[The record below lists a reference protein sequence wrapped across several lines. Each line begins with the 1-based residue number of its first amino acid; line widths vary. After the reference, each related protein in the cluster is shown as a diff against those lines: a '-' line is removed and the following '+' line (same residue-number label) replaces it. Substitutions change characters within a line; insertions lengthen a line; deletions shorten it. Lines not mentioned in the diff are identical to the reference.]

1 MNYSNIKAEVAANIT
16 SNNANQ
22 ITGEI
27 VRNVLTDII
36 TALGLGYQFMGFCT
50 PTTNP
55 GTPDARVFYIAQE
68 DGTYVYFGGLQ
79 VVGISFLFWSNQW
92 TAVHLNVSSG
102 GGGGGTGISSL
113 GLNMP
118 EQFAVDPSAP
128 LTQNGTFNV
137 TLKDSYVI
145 PTATNWTDVFDK
157 RHLHSNKAILDGI
170 TLTEIQHWNEAYN
183 AIGTSEGS
191 LPFNAPVVRILKGNK
206 LNTDP
211 AHPYASFIRID
222 HPLLK
227 MGGEAVLMVWNKRN
241 KKKLG
246 NAQFESGNSHW
257 PRKGWFV
264 ARGWTGGDT
273 WTLKPSAAK
282 RNVSTRLYDLQAYII
297 RHYTQ
302 LGSQSRT
309 YMEALSYLNWCN
321 SAETASF
328 GYDDGSVAH
337 RRKSLKFT
345 RKFGIAVRIVNP
357 MWIEYASGSPSPWA
371 QNMRM
376 QDQITEIPRYFYSP
390 VTTLFA
396 EINANEETD
405 TYNRRLG
412 LTPM

>member
-27 VRNVLTDII
+27 VRNVLNDII

-68 DGTYVYFGGLQ
+68 DGTYVNFGGLQ

-118 EQFAVDPSAP
+118 EQFTVDPSAP

-137 TLKDSYVI
+137 ALKDSYVI
-145 PTATNWTDVFDK
+145 PTATNWADVFSK
-157 RHLHSNKAILDGI
+157 RHTHSNKSVLDGI
-170 TLTEIQHWNEAYN
+170 TTGDIQHWNDAYQ
-183 AIGTSEGS
+183 AIGSQTGT
-191 LPFNAPVVRILKGNK
+191 LPFNAPVVRILKGSKASANHYGP
-206 LNTDP
+206 T
-211 AHPYASFIRID
+211 HPYATFIRVD
-222 HPLLK
+222 HPLLEV
-227 MGGEAVLMVWNKRN
+227 GGEVVLMVWNKRN

-246 NAQFESGNSHW
+246 NDRYERNNTHW

-273 WTLKPSAAK
+273 WTFKPSGTPE
-282 RNVSTRLYDLQAYII
+282 RRVTIQTYDLQTYII

-302 LGSQSRT
+302 VGSNNREQ
-309 YMEALSYLNWCN
+309 MESMGYISWCN
-321 SAETASF
+321 SIETTTF
-328 GYDDGSVAH
+328 GFYPRH
-337 RRKSLKFT
+337 PKLR

-357 MWIEYASGSPSPWA
+357 EWIDQASSSPSPWA
-371 QNMRM
+371 QNMMNQSQTR
-376 QDQITEIPRYFYSP
+376 EIPRYFYSP
-390 VTTLFA
+390 VTPLLA
-396 EINANEETD
+396 EISSNPD
-405 TYNRRLG
+405 DIYRQRLG

>member
-27 VRNVLTDII
+27 VRNVLNDII

-68 DGTYVYFGGLQ
+68 DGTYVNFGGLQ

-118 EQFAVDPSAP
+118 EQFSVDPSTP

-145 PTATNWTDVFDK
+145 PTATNWVDVFDK
-157 RHLHSNKAILDGI
+157 RHTHSNKSILDGI
-170 TLTEIQHWNEAYN
+170 TTGDIQHWNDAYQ
-183 AIGTSEGS
+183 AIGTQTGT
-191 LPFNAPVVRILKGNK
+191 LPFNAPVVRVLKGNK
-206 LNTDP
+206 LDTNPT
-211 AHPYASFIRID
+211 HPYASYIRVD
-222 HPLLK
+222 HPLLRL
-227 MGGEAVLMVWNKRN
+227 GGEVVLMVWNKRN

-246 NAQFESGNSHW
+246 HDRYERNNTHW

-273 WTLKPSAAK
+273 WTFKPSGTPE
-282 RNVSTRLYDLQAYII
+282 RRVTTQLYNLQTYII
-297 RHYTQ
+297 RHYTRV
-302 LGSQSRT
+302 GSNSRAQ
-309 YMEALSYLNWCN
+309 MESMGYVSWCN
-321 SAETASF
+321 SIETTTF
-328 GYDDGSVAH
+328 GFDPRH
-337 RRKSLKFT
+337 PKLR

-357 MWIEYASGSPSPWA
+357 EWIEQASSSPSPWA
-371 QNMRM
+371 QSMM
-376 QDQITEIPRYFYSP
+376 TQDRTREIPRYFYSP
-390 VTTLFA
+390 VTPLMA
-396 EINANEETD
+396 QISSNSEDE
-405 TYNRRLG
+405 YHQRLG

>member
-1 MNYSNIKAEVAANIT
+1 MNYSNIKAEVAAHIT

-68 DGTYVYFGGLQ
+68 DGTYVNFGSLQ

-102 GGGGGTGISSL
+102 GGGGGTGITSI

-118 EQFAVDPSAP
+118 SMFEVDPATP
-128 LTQNGTFNV
+128 LQQNGTFNV

-145 PTATNWTDVFDK
+145 PTATNWADVFDK
-157 RHLHSNKAILDGI
+157 RHTHSNKSILDGI
-170 TLTEIQHWNEAYN
+170 TTGDIQHWNAAYQ
-183 AIGTSEGS
+183 AIGSQEGI
-191 LPFNAPVVRILKGNK
+191 LPFNAPVVRIFKGRK
-206 LNTDP
+206 ADTDP
-211 AHPYASFIRID
+211 TNLYASFIRVD
-222 HPLLK
+222 HPLLAL
-227 MGGEAVLMVWNKRN
+227 GGEVVLMVWNKRN
-241 KKKLG
+241 RKKLG
-246 NAQFESGNSHW
+246 NDRLERNNTHW

-273 WTLKPSAAK
+273 WTFLPSGTP
-282 RNVSTRLYDLQAYII
+282 RNVTTQLYGLQAYII
-297 RHYTQ
+297 QHYTRV
-302 LGSQSRT
+302 GSNTRT
-309 YMEALSYLNWCN
+309 QMASMSYVNWCN
-321 SAETASF
+321 SIATTTF
-328 GYDDGSVAH
+328 GFDPRSPKL
-337 RRKSLKFT
+337 R

-357 MWIEYASGSPSPWA
+357 DWVEYASGSPSQWA
-371 QNMRM
+371 QNMRLN
-376 QDQITEIPRYFYSP
+376 QTTEIPRYFYSP
-390 VTTLFA
+390 VTPLMA
-396 EINANEETD
+396 QISSNSED
-405 TYNRRLG
+405 TYHQRLG

>member
-68 DGTYVYFGGLQ
+68 DGTYVNFGGLQ

-118 EQFAVDPSAP
+118 EQFTVDPSAP

-137 TLKDSYVI
+137 ALKDSYVI
-145 PTATNWTDVFDK
+145 PTATNWADVFSK
-157 RHLHSNKAILDGI
+157 RHTHSNKSVLDGI
-170 TLTEIQHWNEAYN
+170 TTGDIQHWNDAYQ
-183 AIGTSEGS
+183 AIGTQTGT

-206 LNTDP
+206 LDTNPT
-211 AHPYASFIRID
+211 HPYASYIRVD

-227 MGGEAVLMVWNKRN
+227 LGGEVVLMVWNRRN

-246 NAQFESGNSHW
+246 NDRYERYNTHW

-273 WTLKPSAAK
+273 WTFLPSGTPLRSA
-282 RNVSTRLYDLQAYII
+282 TIQLYGLQTYII
-297 RHYTQ
+297 RHYTRV
-302 LGSQSRT
+302 GSNSRT
-309 YMEALSYLNWCN
+309 QMESMGYISWCN
-321 SAETASF
+321 SVATTTF
-328 GYDDGSVAH
+328 GFDP
-337 RRKSLKFT
+337 RQPKLR

-357 MWIEYASGSPSPWA
+357 EWIDQASSSPSPWA
-371 QNMRM
+371 QSMMN
-376 QDQITEIPRYFYSP
+376 QDRTREIPRYFYSP
-390 VTTLFA
+390 VTPLLA
-396 EINANEETD
+396 EISSNLED
-405 TYNRRLG
+405 TYHQRLG

>member
-22 ITGEI
+22 VTGEI
-27 VRNVLTDII
+27 VRNVLNDII

-68 DGTYVYFGGLQ
+68 DGTYVNFGGLQ

-102 GGGGGTGISSL
+102 GGGGGTGITSL

-118 EQFAVDPSAP
+118 SMFEVDPATP
-128 LTQNGTFNV
+128 LQQNGTFNV
-137 TLKDSYVI
+137 TLKSTYTI
-145 PTATNWTDVFDK
+145 PTTANWTDVFDK
-157 RHLHSNKAILDGI
+157 RHNHSNKSVLDGI
-170 TLTEIQHWNEAYN
+170 TTGDILHWNDAYQ
-183 AIGTSEGS
+183 AIGTQTGT
-191 LPFNAPVVRILKGNK
+191 LPFNAPVVRVLKGNK
-206 LNTDP
+206 MDTNPT
-211 AHPYASFIRID
+211 HPYASYLRVD
-222 HPLLK
+222 HPLLRV
-227 MGGEAVLMVWNKRN
+227 GGEVVLMVWNKRN

-246 NAQFESGNSHW
+246 NDRFEMNNTHW

-273 WTLKPSAAK
+273 WYFLPSSGPLGGP
-282 RNVSTRLYDLQAYII
+282 RNVTIQLYDLQNYII

-302 LGSQSRT
+302 VGGRSRAQ
-309 YMEALSYLNWCN
+309 MEAMSYISWCN
-321 SAETASF
+321 SIETTTF
-328 GYDDGSVAH
+328 GFDPRSPKL
-337 RRKSLKFT
+337 R

-357 MWIEYASGSPSPWA
+357 DWVEYASGSPSPWA
-371 QNMRM
+371 QNMRIN
-376 QDQITEIPRYFYSP
+376 QTSEIPRYFYSP
-390 VTTLFA
+390 VTPLMA
-396 EINANEETD
+396 EISSNPED
-405 TYNRRLG
+405 TYRQRLG

>member
-1 MNYSNIKAEVAANIT
+1 MNYSNIKTEVAANIT

-68 DGTYVYFGGLQ
+68 DGTYVNFGGLQ
-79 VVGISFLFWSNQW
+79 VVGISFLFWSNHW

-118 EQFAVDPSAP
+118 EQFTVDPSTP

-137 TLKDSYVI
+137 ALKDSYVI
-145 PTATNWTDVFDK
+145 PTATNWADVFGK
-157 RHLHSNKAILDGI
+157 RHTHSNKSVLDGI
-170 TLTEIQHWNEAYN
+170 TTGDIQHWNDAYQ
-183 AIGTSEGS
+183 AIGTQTGT

-206 LNTDP
+206 LDTNPT
-211 AHPYASFIRID
+211 HPYASYIRVD

-227 MGGEAVLMVWNKRN
+227 LGGEVVLMVWNRRN

-246 NAQFESGNSHW
+246 NDRFERNNSHW

-273 WTLKPSAAK
+273 WTFKPSGTPE
-282 RNVSTRLYDLQAYII
+282 RRVTIQLYDLQTYII

-302 LGSQSRT
+302 VGSNSRT
-309 YMEALSYLNWCN
+309 QMESMGYVSWCN
-321 SAETASF
+321 SIATTTF
-328 GYDDGSVAH
+328 GFDP
-337 RRKSLKFT
+337 RQLKLR

-357 MWIEYASGSPSPWA
+357 EWIDQASSSPSPWA
-371 QNMRM
+371 QNMM
-376 QDQITEIPRYFYSP
+376 SQDRTREIPRYFYSP
-390 VTTLFA
+390 VTPLLA
-396 EINANEETD
+396 EISSNPED
-405 TYNRRLG
+405 TYHQRLG

>member
-27 VRNVLTDII
+27 VRNVLNDII

-68 DGTYVYFGGLQ
+68 DGTYVNFGGLQ

-118 EQFAVDPSAP
+118 EQFTVDPSAP

-137 TLKDSYVI
+137 ALKDSYVI
-145 PTATNWTDVFDK
+145 PTATNWNDVFSK
-157 RHLHSNKAILDGI
+157 RHTHSNKAVLDGI
-170 TLTEIQHWNEAYN
+170 TTGDIQHWNDAYQ
-183 AIGTSEGS
+183 AIGSQTGT
-191 LPFNAPVVRILKGNK
+191 LPFNAPVVRVYKGDK
-206 LNTDP
+206 LDTEP
-211 AHPYASFIRID
+211 THPYASYIRVD
-222 HPLLK
+222 HPLLQV
-227 MGGEAVLMVWNKRN
+227 GGEVVLMVWNKRN

-246 NAQFESGNSHW
+246 NDRYERNNTHW

-273 WTLKPSAAK
+273 WTFKPTY
-282 RNVSTRLYDLQAYII
+282 RERRVTTQLYDLQTYII

-302 LGSQSRT
+302 VGGRSRSQ
-309 YMEALSYLNWCN
+309 MESMGYVSWCN
-321 SAETASF
+321 SIETTTF
-328 GYDDGSVAH
+328 GFDP
-337 RRKSLKFT
+337 RNPKFR

-357 MWIEYASGSPSPWA
+357 EWIEHASSSPSPWA
-371 QNMRM
+371 QNMM
-376 QDQITEIPRYFYSP
+376 TQDRTKEIPRYFYSP
-390 VTTLFA
+390 VTPLLA
-396 EINANEETD
+396 EISSNSDD
-405 TYNRRLG
+405 TYHQRLG

>member
-1 MNYSNIKAEVAANIT
+1 MNYSNIKAEVAAHIT

-50 PTTNP
+50 PTTDP

-68 DGTYVYFGGLQ
+68 DGTYVNFGGLQ

-118 EQFAVDPSAP
+118 EQFTVDPATP
-128 LTQNGTFNV
+128 LTQNGVFNV
-137 TLKDSYVI
+137 ALKDSYAI
-145 PTATNWTDVFDK
+145 PTKTNWDDVFSK
-157 RHLHSNKAILDGI
+157 RHTHSNKAILDDI
-170 TLTEIQHWNEAYN
+170 STTDIQHWNDAYQ
-183 AIGTSEGS
+183 AIGTQTGT
-191 LPFNAPVVRILKGNK
+191 LPFNAPVVRVYKGDK
-206 LNTDP
+206 LDTEP
-211 AHPYASFIRID
+211 THPYASFIRID
-222 HPLLK
+222 HPLLEV
-227 MGGEAVLMVWNKRN
+227 GGEVVLMVWNKRN

-246 NAQFESGNSHW
+246 NDRYERNNTHW

-273 WTLKPSAAK
+273 WTFLPTY
-282 RNVSTRLYDLQAYII
+282 RERRVTTQLYGLQNYII

-302 LGSQSRT
+302 VGSNSRAQ
-309 YMEALSYLNWCN
+309 MESMSYFSWCN
-321 SAETASF
+321 SVATTTF
-328 GYDDGSVAH
+328 GFNP
-337 RRKSLKFT
+337 RQPKLR

-357 MWIEYASGSPSPWA
+357 EWIEQASSSPSPWA
-371 QNMRM
+371 QNMM
-376 QDQITEIPRYFYSP
+376 TQDRTKEIPRYFYSP
-390 VTTLFA
+390 VTPLLA
-396 EINANEETD
+396 EISSNPDD
-405 TYNRRLG
+405 TYHQRLG

>member
-1 MNYSNIKAEVAANIT
+1 MEYGNLKAQITGNIT

-27 VRNVLTDII
+27 LRNVMVAMVDS
-36 TALGLGYQFMGFCT
+36 LGRGYQFMGFAT

-55 GTPDARVFYIAQE
+55 GTPDQKVFYIAQT
-68 DGTYVYFGGLQ
+68 DGTYVNFGGLQ
-79 VVGISFLFWSNQW
+79 IVGVNFLFWDTQW
-92 TAVHLNVSSG
+92 SAVQLNVSSG
-102 GGGGGTGISSL
+102 GGGGGTGITSL

-118 EQFAVDPSAP
+118 SMFEVDPSAP

-137 TLKDSYVI
+137 TLKSTYII
-145 PTATNWTDVFDK
+145 PTSEDWTDVFNK
-157 RHLHSNKAILDGI
+157 RHSHTNKAILDAI
-170 TLTEIQHWNEAYN
+170 TQTEISHWNEAYN

-206 LNTDP
+206 ANTNP
-211 AHPYASFIRID
+211 AHPYSSYIRID

-241 KKKLG
+241 KKKFG
-246 NAQFESGNSHW
+246 TAQFESGNLHW

-273 WTLKPSAAK
+273 WVLRPSAPK

-328 GYDDGSVAH
+328 GYDDGSAAH
-337 RRKSLKFT
+337 RRKGIKST

-376 QDQITEIPRYFYSP
+376 QDQVTEIPRYFYSP

-396 EINANEETD
+396 EINANVDTD